1 MDWIFFRT
9 FVRYA
14 YLPPNNQNYS
24 FEQICENE
32 LPYKYITYMK
42 DKFSSKIINEDYKIS
57 KLLDKLANYKV
68 DILFLQEINDNII
81 QNISRQSKTYR
92 IASRKGIS
100 SAILISWQAYHHICG
115 KD

>member
-14 YLPPNNQNYS
+14 YLPENKQRYS
-24 FEQICENE
+24 FDSICENE

-42 DKFSSKIINEDYKIS
+42 EKFESKIINEDYKIS
-57 KLLDKLANYKV
+57 KLLEKLTNYKV
-68 DILFLQEINDNII
+68 DILFLQEINDKII
-81 QNISRQSKTYR
+81 EKISLKSKVYR

-100 SAILISWQAYHHICG
+100 SAILISWKAYHHICG